1 MSNKTQIQLNT
12 ILLPFH
18 QNKNISFKSYI
29 VIKGKT
35 YQFISKVLILNLN
48 TIISFERIRNKILI
62 SIQKVFQLELINL
75 KLSYLAYDMNLSDTI
90 GNESMN

>member
-1 MSNKTQIQLNT
+1 MKCVKQDTNPIEHNFIT
-12 ILLPFH
+12 ISSE
-18 QNKNISFKSYI
+18 KNISFKSYI

-48 TIISFERIRNKILI
+48 TIERIRNKILI
-62 SIQKVFQLELINL
+62 SNQKVFQLELINL